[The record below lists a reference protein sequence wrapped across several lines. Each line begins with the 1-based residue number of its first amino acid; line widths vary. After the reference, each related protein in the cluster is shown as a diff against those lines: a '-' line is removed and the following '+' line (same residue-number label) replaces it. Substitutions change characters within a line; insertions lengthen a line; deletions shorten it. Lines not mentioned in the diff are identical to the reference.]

1 MKPRPTLY
9 ILDAYSLIYQV
20 FHAIPLMTGPAGQPT
35 QAVFGIF
42 RDLVNLV
49 RDRKPD
55 YLAAA
60 FDGAGRVFRSD
71 QVVDLLALTGDTADN
86 VPGVPG
92 IGLKTGAKLLEE
104 FGDLETLLAN
114 VDKVSGAKR
123 KENLREFAETARRA
137 RSLIVLR
144 EDLQLE

>member
-20 FHAIPLMTGPAGQPT
+20 FHAIPLMTSPSGQPT

-42 RDLVNLV
+42 RDLLNLI

-60 FDGAGRVFRSD
+60 FDGAGPVFRSEAVRRL
-71 QVVDLLALTGDTADN
+71 QG
-86 VPGVPG
+86 P
-92 IGLKTGAKLLEE
+92 
-104 FGDLETLLAN
+104 
-114 VDKVSGAKR
+114 
-123 KENLREFAETARRA
+123 ARRRCPRTSSR
-137 RSLIVLR
+137 RSR
-144 EDLQLE
+144 SSAGCSRGSASPS